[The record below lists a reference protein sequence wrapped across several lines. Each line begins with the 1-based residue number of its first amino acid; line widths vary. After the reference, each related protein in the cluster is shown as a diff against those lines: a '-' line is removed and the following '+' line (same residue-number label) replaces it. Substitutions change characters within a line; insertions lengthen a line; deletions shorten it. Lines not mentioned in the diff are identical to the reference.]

1 MTDRVTVRV
10 HEGVADVRLNRPDR
24 LNALDIATFE
34 ALAETGDALAADP
47 SVRAVVLSGEGRA
60 FCAGLDFAGFAAM
73 AGDGPSGRGSGGSG
87 GDGGTGGERS
97 QRLSSDITDRE
108 PGRITNLGQQAV

>member
-1 MTDRVTVRV
+1 MTDRVTVHV
-10 HEGVADVRLNRPDR
+10 HEGVADVRLNRPDK

-60 FCAGLDFAGFAAM
+60 FCAGLDFANFAEDAIEDVIWGVRDILDLFTG
-73 AGDGPSGRGSGGSG
+73 GDSSQADIVKYISGARGSM
-87 GDGGTGGERS
+87 ENFL
-97 QRLSSDITDRE
+97 Q
-108 PGRITNLGQQAV
+108 